1 MKKLSILRQ
10 PKWFMGLM
18 IVLLL
23 VGLGYIHISNQR
35 ASMMVK
41 LVDSQQKQ
49 LLDYK
54 RQGMVRHSEF
64 KIQHAS
70 RITVQG
76 VFIVLRKHVW
86 GLKKAPEGA

>member
-54 RQGMVRHSEF
+54 RQGMIRHSEF
-64 KIQHAS
+64 KIQPRQSYYCAG
-70 RITVQG
+70 RFYCVE
-76 VFIVLRKHVW
+76 
-86 GLKKAPEGA
+86 KACLGP